1 MSRTMEMPKGVEWTA
16 HSLVVLEVIG
26 DQRPVS
32 SAVLATIFDLS
43 PSYLHK
49 QLQKLV
55 SHDVM
60 TSVPG
65 PTGGFVLARP
75 ASEITLAD
83 VVAALSGPAPVFRCT
98 EIRCRG
104 VFADRE
110 QEIRA
115 GGLCG
120 INAAMLHAE
129 AAWRASLTVVTIAA
143 LAAGVPD
150 RDRNAMLHAA
160 GVETSTEKGN
170 RR

>member
-1 MSRTMEMPKGVEWTA
+1 MPKGVEWTA
-16 HSLVVLEVIG
+16 HSLVVLEVVG
-26 DQRPVS
+26 DRGPVS
-32 SAVLATIFDLS
+32 SSVLARIFDLS

-55 SHDVM
+55 AHGLLASE
-60 TSVPG
+60 SG
-65 PTGGFVLARP
+65 PTGGFALTRP

-104 VFADRE
+104 IFADRAE
-110 QEIRA
+110 EIRA

-120 INAAMLHAE
+120 INAVMLQAE
-129 AAWRASLTVVTIAA
+129 QSWRASLATVTIAT

-150 RDRNAMLHAA
+150 RDRQAMLHAA
-160 GVETSTEKGN
+160 GVETFTEKGAHE
-170 RR
+170 

>member
-26 DQRPVS
+26 DHRPVS

-55 SHDVM
+55 
-60 TSVPG
+60 TSGLMSSIPG

-75 ASEITLAD
+75 AAEITLAD

-98 EIRCRG
+98 EIRCQG
-104 VFADRE
+104 VFADRAD
-110 QEIRA
+110 EIRA

-120 INAAMLHAE
+120 INAAMLQAE
-129 AAWRASLTVVTIAA
+129 QTWRSSLAAVTIAA

-150 RDRNAMLHAA
+150 YDRHAMNAAA
-160 GVETSTEKGN
+160 DGRATTKKGIHG
-170 RR
+170 

>member
-1 MSRTMEMPKGVEWTA
+1 MPKGVEWTA
-16 HSLVVLEVIG
+16 HSLVVLEVVG
-26 DQRPVS
+26 GQRAVS
-32 SAVLATIFDLS
+32 SAVLARIFELS

-55 SHDVM
+55 GHGLVDS
-60 TSVPG
+60 TPG

-75 ASEITLAD
+75 AAEITLAD

-104 VFADRE
+104 IFADRAE
-110 QEIRA
+110 QIRA

-120 INAAMLHAE
+120 INAAMLQAE
-129 AAWRASLTVVTIAA
+129 ETWRANLATTTIAA

-150 RDRNAMLHAA
+150 RDRHAMHDAA
-160 GVETSTEKGN
+160 GAGTTTEKGTTG
-170 RR
+170 